1 MNNNKHNFRPY
12 DPDQMMLM
20 PPSLHDWLPDD
31 HLAHFVRETIEE
43 LNLAAILDTYD
54 GSKGGCPAY
63 NAVMM
68 TQLLT
73 YGYCVGVR
81 SSRKIERATTE
92 SVPFRVLA
100 ANQHPDHDTIAAFR
114 RRHAEALAGLFKQI
128 LELCRE
134 RGMVKLGHVV
144 IDGTKVRANA
154 SKHKAMS
161 YGRMKKKDV
170 DLKELAKQ
178 ILADAERID
187 AEEEALYGKGKRGD
201 ELPEEFRNAKTRR
214 SKIREGIKALEE
226 RTKAE
231 ADKKRAEIE
240 EKEKQREEEGD
251 DKPRGGRKAKKPS
264 NTPEDKM
271 QYNFTDPES
280 RIMKMGSTGSFEQ
293 CYNAQVAVDV
303 DSQVIVAADVTQ
315 QPNDKQQLK
324 PMVEQVKKNTE
335 SKPKTVSAD
344 TGYYSDANAEAMRC
358 EAIDAHIA
366 TKRDK
371 HGERVA
377 APRGRIRKSATTKD
391 RMQRKLRTKKGRAT
405 YAKRKSSVEPVIGQ
419 IKEVQR
425 FRQFLRRG
433 LDAAKQ
439 EWTFGCAI
447 HNLLKL
453 FRNVRAAAAR

>member
-1 MNNNKHNFRPY
+1 MNDKHNFRPY

-20 PPSLHDWLPDD
+20 PPSLHDWLAED
-31 HLAHFVRETIEE
+31 HLAYFVRETVEE
-43 LNLAAILDTYD
+43 LDLSAILDRYD

-114 RRHAEALAGLFKQI
+114 RRHADALAGLFEQI
-128 LELCRE
+128 LELCQE
-134 RGMVKLGHVV
+134 RGMVKLGHVA

-170 DLKELAKQ
+170 DLKKLVKE
-178 ILADAERID
+178 ILDEAERID
-187 AEEEALYGKGKRGD
+187 AEEDALYGKGKRGD
-201 ELPEEFRNAKTRR
+201 ELPEDLRHAKTRR
-214 SKIREGIKALEE
+214 ANIREGLKALRE
-226 RTKAE
+226 RKKAE
-231 ADKKRAEIE
+231 ADKKRAEIA
-240 EKEKQREEEGD
+240 EKEKQREKD
-251 DKPRGGRKAKKPS
+251 DKDKPRGGRRAKKPS
-264 NTPEDKM
+264 NTPDDKM

-315 QPNDKQQLK
+315 QPNDKQQLE
-324 PMVEQVKKNTE
+324 PMVEQVKKNT
-335 SKPKTVSAD
+335 KKKLKVVSAD
-344 TGYYSDANAEAMRC
+344 SGYYSDHNVEAMERD
-358 EAIDAHIA
+358 EIDAHIA

-371 HGERVA
+371 HGERIDP
-377 APRGRIRKSATTKD
+377 PRGRIPKAATTKD
-391 RMQRKLRTKKGRAT
+391 RMQRRLRTKKGRAT
-405 YAKRKSSVEPVIGQ
+405 YARRKSSVEPVIGQ

-425 FRQFLRRG
+425 FRQFLMRG
-433 LDAAKQ
+433 LHAAKQ

-453 FRNVRAAAAR
+453 FRRGRAVAAR